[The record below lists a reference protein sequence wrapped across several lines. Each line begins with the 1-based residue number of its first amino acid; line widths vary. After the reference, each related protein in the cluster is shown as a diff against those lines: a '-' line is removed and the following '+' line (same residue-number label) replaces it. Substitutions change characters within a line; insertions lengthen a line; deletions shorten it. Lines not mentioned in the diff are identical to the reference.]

1 MNAHSTNAIHDTE
14 VSVSERAHKAIED
27 SGETIEQILKSHM
40 PFPTFAELS
49 SIVGHTLKSGE
60 ILMIGSDSDNNTVSI
75 LHFSEF
81 AADLIQREFGWPAL
95 KERLWSLHQ
104 GPLGRR
110 NNRPW
115 KRLVGELSRNYDVSK
130 NQGRVWVDNDELA
143 LFLDGLDKVREEVR
157 GACVRVI
164 NTFREFRASP
174 ERIFLRKVGG
184 GYIFIHRLLME
195 YFADL
200 YTESSD
206 RQV

>member
-81 AADLIQREFGWPAL
+81 AADLIQREFG
-95 KERLWSLHQ
+95 
-104 GPLGRR
+104 
-110 NNRPW
+110 
-115 KRLVGELSRNYDVSK
+115 
-130 NQGRVWVDNDELA
+130 
-143 LFLDGLDKVREEVR
+143 
-157 GACVRVI
+157 
-164 NTFREFRASP
+164 
-174 ERIFLRKVGG
+174 
-184 GYIFIHRLLME
+184 
-195 YFADL
+195 
-200 YTESSD
+200 
-206 RQV
+206 